1 MNISEA
7 VEELQKRKDPIS
19 WKETTAVDAVLKTY
33 THYYN
38 LPTDVDYGFGT
49 YETGD
54 VHIKAQVF
62 TPKGTV
68 KKTVLVLHGYLDHTG
83 AISPLIRYLTA
94 LSCRVVSF
102 DLIGH
107 GLSEGERYSIN
118 QFEDY
123 SDSVISIV
131 SQLKQSYNM
140 DIDVIAHSTGAAA
153 VLNGILHNDIF
164 HKTIF
169 LAPLIRPA
177 HWSLVR
183 VGHFCTKHYITTVRR
198 TIRNNT
204 SNKRFKREM
213 KQDPL
218 QYRELPVSWVSAL
231 IRWNVTMK
239 RNRSTT
245 RPIVIIQGEKDKTVD
260 WRFNCT
266 FICEKFPGTKVY
278 FIEKGKHQLIN
289 EKAEI
294 QQEVFQ
300 SIYDELFK
308 F

>member
-1 MNISEA
+1 MNIKEA
-7 VEELQKRKDPIS
+7 VEELQKRKDPIR
-19 WKETTAVDAVLKTY
+19 WKEATAVDAALKTY

-38 LPTDVDYGFGT
+38 LPTDVKYGFGT

-54 VHIKAQVF
+54 FSIKVQEF
-62 TPKGTV
+62 TPKDTV

-83 AISPLIRYLTA
+83 ALSPLIRYLTA

-107 GLSEGERYSIN
+107 GLSEGERYGID

-131 SQLKQSYNM
+131 SQLKQVYKT

-153 VLNGILHNDIF
+153 VLNGIFQKDIF
-164 HKTIF
+164 HKTIL

-183 VGHFCTKHYITTVRR
+183 VSHFCTKHHITTVRR

-204 SNKRFKREM
+204 SNKSFKREM
-213 KQDPL
+213 KKDPL
-218 QYRELPVSWVSAL
+218 QYRELPVSWVTAM
-231 IRWNVTMK
+231 IRWNVNMK
-239 RNRSTT
+239 RNRSAT

-266 FICEKFPGTKVY
+266 FICERFPNTKVY

-289 EKAEI
+289 ERAQI
-294 QQEVFQ
+294 QLEVFEQ
-300 SIYDELFK
+300 IRNELF
-308 F
+308 